1 MSSFHFLLQEAVT
14 TSNPCQTWSD
24 VWYKNDSYV
33 GPRLQRPDARVGS
46 GLDPV
51 PQRWTSS
58 HLLLQ
63 SIGHLPMWQ
72 PGGCRSKEHEEDM
85 IYIYTRYIYDI
96 DIIVIYTYR
105 FYRTHLQELCGNL
118 DLYETGVIDFLELN
132 GCNCFLLNGLNLVE
146 TSCCQP
152 PLDLCQHVTRN
163 NPEFTI
169 YIYTVSIQSLEES

>member
-1 MSSFHFLLQEAVT
+1 MVQKRLIRRTETPTTRRSGWIRPRSRAAALDLLPSPPAVHWAP
-14 TSNPCQTWSD
+14 SNVAT
-24 VWYKNDSYV
+24 
-33 GPRLQRPDARVGS
+33 
-46 GLDPV
+46 
-51 PQRWTSS
+51 RWMQIQGT
-58 HLLLQ
+58 
-63 SIGHLPMWQ
+63 
-72 PGGCRSKEHEEDM
+72 RRRYD